1 MGTGETTSYHLRRIG
16 PSATCMSISNIM
28 KLKYGVTKFGRAT
41 SNDYYL
47 DSTKLKNF
55 ISRIHAEIHAIPCD
69 NGDVQFRIVDKG
81 LNGTFINDTKMS
93 GPYIL
98 KVGDKVTFGHT
109 NGYKLKAG
117 DYAKQPNSE
126 FQFIFEKLIQKE
138 EERGFRTGDE
148 AAING
153 HVPANASSSANT
165 ITSHSIKK
173 SPSKTDQKYN
183 LSKDTTVTYTA
194 SPTVNRY
201 SGFDLKSSPSNSE
214 DSEEEEEEED
224 YKPKVNT
231 LSRKS
236 FPVRSRY
243 DDSDDSMDSSPS
255 PKPVRKSSGYPDKK
269 QSPPGK
275 VKKSASRLSGE
286 NGFTPLSDLARKD
299 KSSKTKTSRVN
310 VNININVESTVKN
323 SGSRTSNSMRERDT
337 PPSTT
342 HLEIPNIH
350 RRKLLNEKQRHRSS
364 SSSDDSNDLPSPDED
379 SSRDPFFSSE
389 ENTDIKTKNKKKSP
403 VEKKVAKPAKVQRSN
418 SKGSMREAKKRK
430 PGPVKPGKPGRRG
443 RPPKK
448 KKRDSDEDDDDD
460 DDDDFF
466 NRVETEDVLEDGVE
480 WFEEDKCAS
489 GDCKRPKGKRV
500 AWVACDDCDKWYH
513 TECVGCRYDH
523 VKDSDIKFSCGCR

>member
-1 MGTGETTSYHLRRIG
+1 M
-16 PSATCMSISNIM
+16 
-28 KLKYGVTKFGRAT
+28 
-41 SNDYYL
+41 
-47 DSTKLKNF
+47 
-55 ISRIHAEIHAIPCD
+55 
-69 NGDVQFRIVDKG
+69 
-81 LNGTFINDTKMS
+81 
-93 GPYIL
+93 
-98 KVGDKVTFGHT
+98 
-109 NGYKLKAG
+109 
-117 DYAKQPNSE
+117 
-126 FQFIFEKLIQKE
+126 IQKE

-350 RRKLLNEKQRHRSS
+350 RRKLLNEKQRHRSRYS
-364 SSSDDSNDLPSPDED
+364 YMCTW
-379 SSRDPFFSSE
+379 RYW
-389 ENTDIKTKNKKKSP
+389 
-403 VEKKVAKPAKVQRSN
+403 AKPS
-418 SKGSMREAKKRK
+418 SHEF
-430 PGPVKPGKPGRRG
+430 
-443 RPPKK
+443 PP
-448 KKRDSDEDDDDD
+448 SVVSI
-460 DDDDFF
+460 F
-466 NRVETEDVLEDGVE
+466 VLHVAEN
-480 WFEEDKCAS
+480 FT
-489 GDCKRPKGKRV
+489 RLLILLYILQHPKYR
-500 AWVACDDCDKWYH
+500 
-513 TECVGCRYDH
+513 
-523 VKDSDIKFSCGCR
+523 